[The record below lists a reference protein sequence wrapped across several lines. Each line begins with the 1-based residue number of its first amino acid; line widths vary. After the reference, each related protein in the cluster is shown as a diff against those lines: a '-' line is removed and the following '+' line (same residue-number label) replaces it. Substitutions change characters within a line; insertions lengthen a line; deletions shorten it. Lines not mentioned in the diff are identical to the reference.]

1 MSATVARIHRPVRLT
16 LMLICLF
23 CLSPTAGRSAEALAS
38 ELDLNKIKVLD
49 LETAVKITLAANP
62 SIAAAQAR
70 VEQAAYAIQQAKSS
84 YWPTVDVSAGASWVD
99 MSRATV
105 NGNEASLK
113 YFNYV
118 DSMLNYLNSPFVGDP
133 ALNIHNPNA
142 FSSNLPTTIKDN
154 RMYYST
160 GATATWVIF
169 AGFAR
174 YMAVAASRYGEES
187 SIAAHEDVQRSLV
200 TTTIQ
205 TYLNAQLARENIAIA
220 KADAGFNNRL
230 LTEARLRYDVGAGA
244 LSDVL
249 NFEVLGNMSENS
261 IIQSE
266 LDFEN
271 ALLGLAQLMGVSEGR
286 LPGHIQL
293 SAFEST
299 PEKAVASLEVDQL
312 IRQALEQRSDVRQ
325 LELAIK
331 IAEASVKMSKADYY
345 PKLVATANL
354 EGQRP
359 DNTGFHHDDFGSTV
373 AVGLSWNLFSGGIT
387 RAKVGESR
395 AKVYELQRTLES
407 AKLNVAGEVQRVVAQ
422 IQLVQKQVALQEAT
436 TGLVQQQRDLVEKE
450 YKSGVGAL
458 VRLNEA
464 QKQLNEARIRL
475 AQSRLALSLARYNLQ
490 SITGTILSQFQT
502 P

>member
-1 MSATVARIHRPVRLT
+1 MSAIVARIHRPVRLT
-16 LMLICLF
+16 LMLVCLF
-23 CLSPTAGRSAEALAS
+23 CLLPAAGHSAEALAP
-38 ELDLNKIKVLD
+38 ELDLNRIKVLD
-49 LETAVKITLAANP
+49 LETAVKITLAGNP
-62 SIAAAQAR
+62 SIAAARAR
-70 VEQAAYAIQQAKSS
+70 VEQAAFAIQQAKSS
-84 YWPTVDVSAGASWVD
+84 YWPTVDVSAGGSWVD
-99 MSRATV
+99 MSRTTV
-105 NGNEASLK
+105 DGQEASLQYNK
-113 YFNYV
+113 FV
-118 DSMLNYLNSPFVGDP
+118 IAALEQLSPGNP
-133 ALNIHNPNA
+133 ALSAMLSNFN
-142 FSSNLPTTIKDN
+142 SSDIPSNIKDP

-205 TYLNAQLARENIAIA
+205 TYLNAQLARESIAIT
-220 KADAGFNNRL
+220 KADAAFNSRL

-266 LDFEN
+266 LDYEN
-271 ALLGLAQLMGVSEGR
+271 ALLGLAQLMAVPNGR
-286 LPGHIQL
+286 LPSHIQL

-299 PEKAVASLEVDQL
+299 PEKAVANLEVDQL
-312 IRQALEQRSDVRQ
+312 IRQAVEQRSDVRQ

-331 IAEASVKMSKADYY
+331 IAEAGVKMSKADYY

-387 RAKVGESR
+387 RAKVGEAR
-395 AKVYELQRTLES
+395 VKVYELQRTLES

-475 AQSRLALSLARYNLQ
+475 AQSRLALSLARFNLQ

-502 P
+502 Q